1 MTARGLLLILA
12 ALLLAEGCSSLP
24 TGTLTGKVHEVLIQ
38 EGEITPRDVK
48 VRPGDEV
55 RFVNLRLKPVWV
67 FFFRDTPDELACQRG
82 FSYFWGTE
90 ESAKIRPNESASLCF
105 SKPAPV
111 GFSVQMEQTFRGGD
125 ELGALKIS
133 GAIPG
138 AIVVE

>member
-1 MTARGLLLILA
+1 MKRVAQLCLVILIAAACGGLPA
-12 ALLLAEGCSSLP
+12 SSR
-24 TGTLTGKVHEVLIQ
+24 TGKVYEVVIQ
-38 EGEITPRDVK
+38 EGEISPRDVR

-55 RFVNLRLKPVWV
+55 RFVNQRLEPVWV

-90 ESAKIRPNESASLCF
+90 ESAKIRPNESASVCF
-105 SKPAPV
+105 SRPGAV
-111 GFSVQMEQTFRGGD
+111 GFSVQMEPPFRGGD